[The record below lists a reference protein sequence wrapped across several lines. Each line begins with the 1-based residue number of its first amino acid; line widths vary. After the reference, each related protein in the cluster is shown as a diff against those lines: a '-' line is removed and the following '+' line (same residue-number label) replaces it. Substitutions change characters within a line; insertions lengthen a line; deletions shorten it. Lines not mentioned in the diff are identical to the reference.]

1 MRSTKYPAPNIH
13 RILNKKSINIIQ
25 AGWRIGNLFGIPL
38 FLDYSWFIILL
49 CATYVN
55 GQYYQQ
61 EWGSFLAW
69 VAGLV
74 IAVLLFCSVLLHE
87 LGHSL
92 VAISQG
98 IKVNYIRLFLF
109 DGVAGIE
116 REYRTPGETFQVA
129 IAGPLVSFVLFFL
142 LGLTSLFFSTSSLVG
157 ELINRVA
164 EINLILAI
172 FNLMPGLPLDGG
184 QVLKAAIWKITG
196 SRFVGVRWAAKSG
209 QVLGWLGIIF
219 GLILVLV
226 TQSYGGFLLA
236 LIGWFVLRNAKFYHR
251 IIDLQEALIKIKS
264 VEVMTRDFRVV
275 DANLTLSQFSD
286 KYFLKSS
293 RFSLYFAASEGRYL
307 GLVSSDAIN
316 FIERSYW
323 DTQTLRMIICP
334 LNQIVTVS
342 EKANLVEVINSM
354 EFHQQK
360 HITVLSPAGA
370 VAGIIDRGDIVRAIN
385 RYLKLNISE
394 AEIKRIKVEGC
405 YPSGMKLEAIAKA
418 TYLSN
423 LK

>member
-1 MRSTKYPAPNIH
+1 M
-13 RILNKKSINIIQ
+13 Q
-25 AGWRIGNLFGIPL
+25 ADLRIGNLFGIPL
-38 FLDYSWFIILL
+38 FLDSSWFVILL
-49 CATYVN
+49 WIIYIN
-55 GQYYQQ
+55 RQDYE
-61 EWGSFLAW
+61 EWGFFLACG
-69 VAGLV
+69 AGLI
-74 IAVLLFCSVLLHE
+74 IALLMFCSVLLHE
-87 LGHSL
+87 LAHSL

-98 IKVNYIRLFLF
+98 IQVNSIRLFLF
-109 DGVAGIE
+109 GGIAGID
-116 REYRTPGETFQVA
+116 REYRTPGEAFQVA
-129 IAGPLVSFVLFFL
+129 IAGPLVSLVLFFL

-209 QVLGWLGIIF
+209 QALGWLGIIL
-219 GLILVLV
+219 GSILVLV

-236 LIGWFVLRNAKFYHR
+236 LIGCFALRNAKFYRR
-251 IIDLQEALIKIKS
+251 IIDLEEALIKIKS
-264 VEVMTRDFRVV
+264 VEAMTRDFRVV

-293 RFSLYFAASEGRYL
+293 KFSIYFAASEGRYL
-307 GLVSSDAIN
+307 GLVSSDAID

-342 EKANLVEVINSM
+342 EKASLVEVINCM

-360 HITVLSPAGA
+360 HITVLSPAGV
-370 VAGIIDRGDIVRAIN
+370 VAGIIDRSDIVRAIN

-394 AEIKRIKVEGC
+394 AEIKRIKTEGC
-405 YPSGMKLEAIAKA
+405 YPPGMKLVAIAKA
-418 TYLSN
+418 TNLSN

>member
-1 MRSTKYPAPNIH
+1 MRSTKDPAPNIH

-25 AGWRIGNLFGIPL
+25 TDLRIGNLFGIPL
-38 FLDYSWFIILL
+38 FLDSSWFVILL
-49 CATYVN
+49 WIIYIN
-55 GQYYQQ
+55 RQDYQ
-61 EWGSFLAW
+61 EWGLFLGFG
-69 VAGLV
+69 AGLV
-74 IAVLLFCSVLLHE
+74 IAVLMFCSVLLHE
-87 LGHSL
+87 LAHSL

-98 IKVNYIRLFLF
+98 IKVNSIRLFLF
-109 DGVAGIE
+109 GRISGID
-116 REYRTPGETFQVA
+116 REYRTPGEAFQVA
-129 IAGPLVSFVLFFL
+129 IAGPLVSLVLFFL

-226 TQSYGGFLLA
+226 TQNYGGFLVA
-236 LIGWFVLRNAKFYHR
+236 LIGWFAMRNAKFSHR
-251 IIDLQEALIKIKS
+251 IIDLQEVLIKIKS
-264 VEVMTRDFRVV
+264 VEAMTRDFRVV

-293 RFSLYFAASEGRYL
+293 KFSIYFAASEGRYL
-307 GLVSSDAIN
+307 GLVSSDAID

-342 EKANLVEVINSM
+342 EKASLVEVIYSM

-385 RYLKLNISE
+385 KYLKLKISE
-394 AEIKRIKVEGC
+394 AEIKRIKTESC
-405 YPSGMKLEAIAKA
+405 YPPGMKLEAIAKA

>member
-1 MRSTKYPAPNIH
+1 M
-13 RILNKKSINIIQ
+13 Q
-25 AGWRIGNLFGIPL
+25 ADLRIGNLFGIPL
-38 FLDYSWFIILL
+38 FLDSSWFVILL
-49 CATYVN
+49 WIIYIYR
-55 GQYYQQ
+55 QDYQ
-61 EWGSFLAW
+61 EWGLFLACG
-69 VAGLV
+69 AGLI
-74 IAVLLFCSVLLHE
+74 IALLMFCSVLLHE
-87 LGHSL
+87 LAHSL

-98 IKVNYIRLFLF
+98 MKVNSIRLFLF
-109 DGVAGIE
+109 GGIAGIE
-116 REYRTPGETFQVA
+116 RDYRTPGEAFKVA
-129 IAGPLVSFVLFFL
+129 IAGPLVSLVLFFL
-142 LGLTSLFFSTSSLVG
+142 LGLTSLFLPTSSLVG
-157 ELINRVA
+157 KLINRVA

-209 QVLGWLGIIF
+209 QCLGWLGIIL
-219 GLILVLV
+219 GLILVLI

-236 LIGWFVLRNAKFYHR
+236 FIGWFAMRNAKLSHR
-251 IIDLQEALIKIKS
+251 IIDLQEVLIKIKS
-264 VEVMTRDFRVV
+264 VEAMTRDFRVV
-275 DANLTLSQFSD
+275 DANLTLSQFAD

-293 RFSLYFAASEGRYL
+293 KFSIYFAASQGRYL
-307 GLVSSDAIN
+307 GLVSSDAID

-342 EKANLVEVINSM
+342 EKASLVEVIYSM

-385 RYLKLNISE
+385 KYLKLNISE
-394 AEIKRIKVEGC
+394 AEIKRIKTEGC
-405 YPSGMKLEAIAKA
+405 YPPGMKLAAIAKA
-418 TYLSN
+418 TYLSS

>member
-1 MRSTKYPAPNIH
+1 MQVD
-13 RILNKKSINIIQ
+13 L
-25 AGWRIGNLFGIPL
+25 RIGNLFGIPL
-38 FLDYSWFIILL
+38 FLDSSWFVILL
-49 CATYVN
+49 WITYIN
-55 GQYYQQ
+55 RQDYQ
-61 EWGSFLAW
+61 EWGLFLAFG
-69 VAGLV
+69 AGLV
-74 IAVLLFCSVLLHE
+74 IAVLMFCSVLLHE
-87 LGHSL
+87 LAHSL

-98 IKVNYIRLFLF
+98 MKVNSIRLFLF
-109 DGVAGIE
+109 GGITGIE
-116 REYRTPGETFQVA
+116 REYRTPGEAFQVA
-129 IAGPLVSFVLFFL
+129 IAGPLVSLVLFFL

-209 QVLGWLGIIF
+209 QGLGWLGIIL
-219 GLILVLV
+219 GSVLVLI

-236 LIGWFVLRNAKFYHR
+236 LIGWFALRNAKFYRR
-251 IIDLQEALIKIKS
+251 IIDLEEALIKIKS

-293 RFSLYFAASEGRYL
+293 KFSIYFAASEGRYL

-334 LNQIVTVS
+334 LNQIITVS
-342 EKANLVEVINSM
+342 EKARLVEVIYSM

-360 HITVLSPAGA
+360 QITVLSPAGA

-385 RYLKLNISE
+385 RYLKLKISE
-394 AEIKRIKVEGC
+394 AEIKHIKTEGC
-405 YPSGMKLEAIAKA
+405 YPPGMKLEAIAKA